1 MEKLRWYGI
10 PTSLLSWICEFV
22 SKRSMRVL
30 SQGSCSSWNT
40 VMSGIPQGSVLEPL
54 LFLLYVIDVPSLI
67 HCKSKLFADDMKLW
81 QLIKDYDENVKLQN
95 DLYSLELW
103 SEKMA
108 FEVQHRKCHKI
119 SIGHTLQTAYYLT
132 DVK

>member
-1 MEKLRWYGI
+1 
-10 PTSLLSWICEFV
+10 
-22 SKRSMRVL
+22 
-30 SQGSCSSWNT
+30 
-40 VMSGIPQGSVLEPL
+40 
-54 LFLLYVIDVPSLI
+54 
-67 HCKSKLFADDMKLW
+67 MKLW

-103 SEKMA
+103 SEKWLLK
-108 FEVQHRKCHKI
+108 FNTEKCHKI